1 MEQINGHAN
10 KPIKRAPRRS
20 ALKMA
25 FDAFEDVRLWQLM
38 DERPIALGV
47 AARFLSQLA
56 SYSRVWDEAARRA
69 SACGRYQ
76 AASKFMTE
84 IATLADIGTSIRQLD
99 EALRD
104 VEPTFE
110 HAVPAADGLRNM
122 PAMIELLKRYD
133 AQLQVELGSTM
144 TYGERAGVER
154 EIDAIRGMIEAIN
167 RLDMLLRMKFEWD
180 RRVAFHRRKAA
191 APSALKLEP
200 SPKARIAVQTTGEQA
215 MAS

>member
-1 MEQINGHAN
+1 MKQIKGHAN

-47 AARFLSQLA
+47 AAKFLSQLGC
-56 SYSRVWDEAARRA
+56 YSRVWDEAARRA

-84 IATLADIGTSIRQLD
+84 IATLSAISTSIRQLD

-110 HAVPAADGLRNM
+110 HVAPAADGLRNM
-122 PAMIELLKRYD
+122 PVMIELLKRYD
-133 AQLQVELGSTM
+133 AQLQVELGSTALP
-144 TYGERAGVER
+144 GERAGIER
-154 EIDAIRGMIEAIN
+154 EIDGIRGMIEAIN

-191 APSALKLEP
+191 VVTSSGLQPS
-200 SPKARIAVQTTGEQA
+200 TGSRTLHHTNGERA